1 MNSFVL
7 NSIRFV
13 LFVLFQVLI
22 LNNLEPG
29 LGLYAMIYPL
39 FIFMLPFQM
48 GTVPLMLIS
57 FGFGLVIDSFSN
69 TFGLHASSAV
79 VMAFFRPIIFKWL
92 SPRDGYESVESVNV
106 YSMGGRWFLYAYGT
120 LILIHHTWFFTMESF
135 KLNEFI
141 WILLKIGLSAPSSF
155 LLSLLVQ
162 FIFISNKK
170 ALR

>member
-22 LNNLEPG
+22 LNNVEPG
-29 LGLYAMIYPL
+29 LGLYIMIYPL

-48 GTVPLMLIS
+48 GTVPLMLLS
-57 FGFGLVIDSFSN
+57 FAFGLVIDSFSN

-92 SPRDGYESVESVNV
+92 SPRDGYENVESVSV

-120 LILIHHTWFFTMESF
+120 LILIHHTWFFAIESF
-135 KLNEFI
+135 KLNEFV

-170 ALR
+170 AVR

>member
-22 LNNLEPG
+22 LNNVEPG
-29 LGLYAMIYPL
+29 LGLYIMIYPL

-48 GTVPLMLIS
+48 GTVPLMLLS
-57 FGFGLVIDSFSN
+57 FAFGLVIDSFSN

-92 SPRDGYESVESVNV
+92 SPRDGYENVESVSV

-120 LILIHHTWFFTMESF
+120 LILIHHTWFFAIESF
-135 KLNEFI
+135 KLNEFV
-141 WILLKIGLSAPSSF
+141 WVLLKIGLSAPSSF

-170 ALR
+170 AVR

>member
-1 MNSFVL
+1 MNSFVI

-48 GTVPLMLIS
+48 GTVPLMLLS
-57 FGFGLVIDSFSN
+57 FVFGLVIDSFSN

-92 SPRDGYESVESVNV
+92 SPRDGYEAVEAVNV

-120 LILIHHTWFFTMESF
+120 LLLIHHTWFFTIESF

-141 WILLKIGLSAPSSF
+141 WILLKIGLSVPSSF

-170 ALR
+170 AVR

>member
-22 LNNLEPG
+22 LNNVEPG
-29 LGLYAMIYPL
+29 LGLYIMIYPL

-48 GTVPLMLIS
+48 GTVPLMLLS
-57 FGFGLVIDSFSN
+57 FAFGLVIDSFSN

-92 SPRDGYESVESVNV
+92 SPRDGYENVESVSV

-120 LILIHHTWFFTMESF
+120 LILIHHTWFFAIESF

-170 ALR
+170 AVR

>member
-1 MNSFVL
+1 MNNFVL

-29 LGLYAMIYPL
+29 FGLYAMIYPL

-48 GTVPLMLIS
+48 GTVPLMLLS
-57 FGFGLVIDSFSN
+57 FAFGLVIDSFSN

-92 SPRDGYESVESVNV
+92 SPRDGYETVEAVNV

-120 LILIHHTWFFTMESF
+120 LLLIHHTWFFAIESF

-141 WILLKIGLSAPSSF
+141 WILLKIAISVPSSF

-170 ALR
+170 AVR

>member
-39 FIFMLPFQM
+39 FILMLPFQM
-48 GTVPLMLIS
+48 GTVPLMLAS
-57 FGFGLVIDSFSN
+57 FAFGLVIDSFSN

-79 VMAFFRPIIFKWL
+79 VMAFFRPLIFKWL
-92 SPRDGYESVESVNV
+92 SPRDGYDSVESVNV
-106 YSMGGRWFLYAYGT
+106 YSMGGRWFLFSYGT
-120 LILIHHTWFFTMESF
+120 LLLIHHAWFFIIESF
-135 KLNEFI
+135 KLNEFL
-141 WILLKIGLSAPSSF
+141 WILIKIGLSVPCSF

-170 ALR
+170 AVR

>member
-1 MNSFVL
+1 MNNFVL

-29 LGLYAMIYPL
+29 FGLYAMIYPL

-48 GTVPLMLIS
+48 GTVPLMLLS
-57 FGFGLVIDSFSN
+57 FAFGLVIDSFSN

-79 VMAFFRPIIFKWL
+79 IMAFFRPIIFKWL

-106 YSMGGRWFLYAYGT
+106 YSMGGRWFLYAYGS
-120 LILIHHTWFFTMESF
+120 LLLIHHIWFFTIESF

-141 WILLKIGLSAPSSF
+141 WILIKIGLSTPSSF

-162 FIFISNKK
+162 FIFVSNKK
-170 ALR
+170 AVR

>member
-7 NSIRFV
+7 NSIRFG

-48 GTVPLMLIS
+48 GAVPLMLVS
-57 FGFGLVIDSFSN
+57 FAFGLVIDSFSN

-92 SPRDGYESVESVNV
+92 SPRDGYEAVESVNV
-106 YSMGGRWFLYAYGT
+106 YSMGGRWFLYSYGT
-120 LILIHHTWFFTMESF
+120 LFFSIESF

-141 WILLKIGLSAPSSF
+141 WILLKIGLSVPSSF

-170 ALR
+170 AVR

>member
-7 NSIRFV
+7 NSIRFG

-22 LNNLEPG
+22 LNNVEPG
-29 LGLYAMIYPL
+29 LGMYIMIYPL

-48 GTVPLMLIS
+48 GTVPLMLLS
-57 FGFGLVIDSFSN
+57 FVFGLVIDSFSN

-92 SPRDGYESVESVNV
+92 SPRDGYENVESVSV

-120 LILIHHTWFFTMESF
+120 LILIHHTWFFAIESF
-135 KLNEFI
+135 KLNEFV

-170 ALR
+170 AVR

>member
-13 LFVLFQVLI
+13 LFVLFQALI

-29 LGLYAMIYPL
+29 LGLHAMIYPL

-48 GTVPLMLIS
+48 GTVLLMLIS
-57 FGFGLVIDSFSN
+57 FVFGLVIDSFTN

-92 SPRDGYESVESVNV
+92 SPRDGYESVEAVNV

-120 LILIHHTWFFTMESF
+120 LLLIHHTWFFTMESF

-141 WILLKIGLSAPSSF
+141 WILLKIGLSVPSSF

-170 ALR
+170 AAR